1 MMIGNLIVHPRNV
14 ISAVVPQF
22 MGGEPRPSE
31 VKPNFAELIQVSKR
45 EATAG
50 SKFDAAKQSQDS
62 TVPKSAG
69 SSEQAVFTD
78 ERDQSIHRH
87 GKLIEVI
94 PRDVSERL
102 LREANGGENGKGFV
116 EWATNGAANGWNE
129 VETAIGSAG
138 NLSALQ
144 LLELQVRVY
153 RVAHKIE
160 IFSKVADQT
169 SSGIKS
175 VLNTNI

>member
-1 MMIGNLIVHPRNV
+1 MIGNLIGHPPNA
-14 ISAVVPQF
+14 ISAVVSQF
-22 MGGEPRPSE
+22 MNPELRPAG
-31 VKPNFAELIQVSKR
+31 VRQDFAEFIQVSNR
-45 EATAG
+45 QATVAT
-50 SKFDAAKQSQDS
+50 KPDAAEQLQDS

-69 SSEQAVFTD
+69 SAEQTVFPD
-78 ERDQSIHRH
+78 EEDQSVHRH
-87 GKLIEVI
+87 RRMIDVI
-94 PRDVSERL
+94 PGDVSERL
-102 LREANGGENGKGFV
+102 LRESNGREHGKGFV
-116 EWATNGAANGWNE
+116 ESAANAVANGWNE
-129 VETAIGSAG
+129 VESAIGSAG